1 MFLLRGKVFILRLEQ
16 EIALSIILRTLIPT
30 YLSTGDDVQPSHV
43 G

>member
-1 MFLLRGKVFILRLEQ
+1 MFFITRQIFILRLEQ